1 MSSALSDLN
10 RAQVQRFIAY
20 FKSKRERILQ
30 EREAEKQ
37 EFIGDRLADD
47 GAIFNKQDVED
58 MIEVYHAQV
67 AGSTR
72 ESMEGFIN
80 LSAVYVAQVLQLAEN
95 SGVTIEADLSA
106 IEDQNNVDEIANL
119 AAAGLVPIAMN
130 KRAANLPSLGGA
142 PPSPSGIAP
151 PPDLATAAR
160 IQELEQHNA
169 QLIERFEAMQQHV
182 TQLTSERSAMAAELE
197 QAGLVAAEVD
207 QRVGD
212 TSQFKELKAIVR
224 KKTDEVKLLRQY
236 ITSAGLAL
244 PGTEGGFELQAED
257 D

>member
-20 FKSKRERILQ
+20 FKAKRERILQ
-30 EREAEKQ
+30 EREVEKQ

-47 GAIFNKQDVED
+47 HAIWNKSDVED
-58 MIEVYHAQV
+58 LVAVFHAQV

-72 ESMEGFIN
+72 ESIEGFIN
-80 LSAVYVAQVLQLAEN
+80 LSAVYVSQVLQLAEN
-95 SGVTIEADLSA
+95 SGVSIEADLAA
-106 IEDQNNVDEIANL
+106 IEEQNNVDEIANL
-119 AAAGLVPIAMN
+119 AAAGVVPIAMN
-130 KRAANLPSLGGA
+130 KRASNLPSLGPA
-142 PPSPSGIAP
+142 PPSPHGIAP
-151 PPDLATAAR
+151 PPDLGTAAR

-169 QLIERFEAMQQHV
+169 QLIERFEAMQNHV
-182 TQLTSERSAMAAELE
+182 TQLTAERSQLASELE

-224 KKTDEVKLLRQY
+224 KKTDEVKVLRQY

-244 PGTEGGFELQAED
+244 PGTEGGFEVPAED